1 MYAKEVRNP
10 YVKKE
15 KHMRERKLPFAIKY
29 IYINIKN

>member
-15 KHMRERKLPFAIKY
+15 KHMRERKLPFAIKLY
-29 IYINIKN
+29 IYIYIY